1 MAVKATDA
9 ATRKAPAKSRER
21 RALETSAWERLA
33 ELFLLQRP
41 KMMALCREFDLF
53 PPQLMVLKALDRPR
67 PMREVA
73 ETMACDSSNLTGITD
88 RLEERGL
95 VRRSAD
101 EKDRRVKL
109 LVLTDEGKRMRR
121 DVVGR
126 LNQPPAAVDNLSDRD
141 LQQLERLMAK
151 ALEVS

>member
-1 MAVKATDA
+1 MAVTDSSA
-9 ATRKAPAKSRER
+9 RAGSKKTRG
-21 RALETSAWERLA
+21 RAQLQAQAWELLA
-33 ELFLLQRP
+33 ELFMLQRP
-41 KMMALCREFDLF
+41 RMMALCREFDLF

-95 VRRSAD
+95 VQRTAD

-109 LVLTDEGKRMRR
+109 LVLSEAGERLRR
-121 DVVGR
+121 EVVGR
-126 LNQPPAAVDNLSDRD
+126 LNQPPDAVNALSDRD
-141 LQQLERLMAK
+141 LESLQRLLRK
-151 ALEVS
+151 ALPGA